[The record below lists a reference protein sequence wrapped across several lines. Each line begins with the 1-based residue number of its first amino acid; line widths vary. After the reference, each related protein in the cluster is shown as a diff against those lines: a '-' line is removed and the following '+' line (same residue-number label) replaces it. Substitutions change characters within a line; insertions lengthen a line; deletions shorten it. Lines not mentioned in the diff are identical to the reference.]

1 QGMADLEAIDHPAFR
16 VVGTVL
22 ARQEVAG
29 GQLTTPEVVGI
40 VLTVLALQE
49 RVGTLAVQRERA
61 VDPEELQPGPD
72 VAFGIRDRSRVD
84 AAPAGVVEER
94 PLAVPDLVV
103 EGVVVEVAIPDR
115 AAQVDHV
122 AAVLRPVQKRVVAPT
137 GEGVALIGLLIARVL
152 PEQAGIEAPVRA
164 AHPAADTELAREPE
178 RVDDRG
184 ALHEREEQAVG
195 GPLERVED
203 LVLAYTHMR
212 GLHELAAV
220 LDVGVFQVEIVV
232 GEVSFYLV

>member
-49 RVGTLAVQRERA
+49 RVRCLAMQRERA

-72 VAFGIRDRSRVD
+72 VALGIRNRSRVD
-84 AAPAGVVEER
+84 AAPAFGVEER
-94 PLAVPDLVV
+94 PPAVPDLAV
-103 EGVVVEVAIPDR
+103 EGVVVEVAIADR

-122 AAVLRPVQKRVVAPT
+122 AAVLRPVQERVMTPS
-137 GEGVALIGLLIARVL
+137 GEREALVGLLVARVL
-152 PEQAGIEAPVRA
+152 SEQAGNEAPVRA
-164 AHPAADTELAREPE
+164 GDTAADTELAGEPE
-178 RVDDRG
+178 GVDDRG
-184 ALHEREEQAVG
+184 ALHEGEEQTVG
-195 GPLERVED
+195 R
-203 LVLAYTHMR
+203 
-212 GLHELAAV
+212 
-220 LDVGVFQVEIVV
+220 
-232 GEVSFYLV
+232 